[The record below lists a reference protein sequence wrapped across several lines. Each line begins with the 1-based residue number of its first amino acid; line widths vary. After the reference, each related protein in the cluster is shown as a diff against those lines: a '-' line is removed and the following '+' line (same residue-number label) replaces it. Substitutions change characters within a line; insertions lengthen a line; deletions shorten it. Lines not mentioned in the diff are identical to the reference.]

1 MNTLFNINNI
11 NTMGMTNPTPISD
24 IRKVEFKDGILM
36 PLIEQHKKEN
46 NSQVTLFG

>member
-24 IRKVEFKDGILM
+24 IRKVA
-36 PLIEQHKKEN
+36 
-46 NSQVTLFG
+46 TLRIYRG